1 MISGKELAKRL
12 GVASATLCQATS
24 NAHLCR
30 GHTVSAWA
38 VRSPSGRVIGYE
50 VPAYVAATL
59 TPSLPLVRVNPS
71 PSGDG
76 QSKEASLPPF
86 GKVPSVLPPSGDGQS
101 KEASLPPFGEVPSV
115 LPPSGDGQSK
125 EASLPRFGEVPSVL
139 PPSQDY
145 FKPVAAASA
154 AHVVTKALERDNPSG
169 RMVTTTVA
177 VAGAALTGYHIAGKE
192 GALVGAGLSL
202 CVAWLVYRPQGE
214 PSSSQPVLR
223 RPAPQPAVLSPP
235 RPPIRVGHAST
246 PRSCALMLGSGAPG
260 SDRGGPVVEAQ
271 VGRPITVIGW

>member
-71 PSGDG
+71 
-76 QSKEASLPPF
+76 
-86 GKVPSVLPPSGDGQS
+86 
-101 KEASLPPFGEVPSV
+101 
-115 LPPSGDGQSK
+115 PSGDGQSK

-246 PRSCALMLGSGAPG
+246 PRSGALMLGSGAPV
-260 SDRGGPVVEAQ
+260 SDMRW
-271 VGRPITVIGW
+271 TVLETQDDRAWGMGQ

>member
-115 LPPSGDGQSK
+115 LPPS
-125 EASLPRFGEVPSVL
+125 
-139 PPSQDY
+139 QDY

-202 CVAWLVYRPQGE
+202 CVAWLVYRPQAE

-246 PRSCALMLGSGAPG
+246 PRSGALMLGSGAPV
-260 SDRGGPVVEAQ
+260 SDMRW
-271 VGRPITVIGW
+271 TVLETQDDRAWGNSCY